1 MKRIPVFGFGHHVH
15 ARCCKRRRGH
25 LVLCSLLCQLFDLPC
40 LRCFWSQRKGAC
52 QFRNELE
59 VERVL
64 IACRCYLLLTCIFCT
79 SCFCLIEKAGICCCN
94 LECCCKPGAPCLF
107 PFCCLGIKTECDG
120 CSVVNAQVQ
129 VCCLVVSAAVPC
141 NEEVPLAVSVLGLTC
156 YPTCG
161 CCVQQKEIMNR

>member
-1 MKRIPVFGFGHHVH
+1 MCMPDAVNEEEVILCCAVCCANCSIYPACDACGVSGKVRDRSSERIGGW
-15 ARCCKRRRGH
+15 ARSHRCS
-25 LVLCSLLCQLFDLPC
+25 SLLVAYMC
-40 LRCFWSQRKGAC
+40 
-52 QFRNELE
+52 
-59 VERVL
+59 
-64 IACRCYLLLTCIFCT
+64 FCT
-79 SCFCLIEKAGICCCN
+79 FCFCLVEKAGICCCN

-107 PFCCLGIKTECDG
+107 PFCCLGIKSECDG
-120 CSVVNAQVQ
+120 CSVVNAQLQ

>member
-1 MKRIPVFGFGHHVH
+1 MCMPDAVNEEEVIL
-15 ARCCKRRRGH
+15 CCA
-25 LVLCSLLCQLFDLPC
+25 VCCANCSIYP
-40 LRCFWSQRKGAC
+40 AC
-52 QFRNELE
+52 D
-59 VERVL
+59 
-64 IACRCYLLLTCIFCT
+64 ACGV
-79 SCFCLIEKAGICCCN
+79 SGKAGICCCN

-107 PFCCLGIKTECDG
+107 PFCCLGIKSECDG
-120 CSVVNAQVQ
+120 CSVVNAQLQ